1 MGAPRIAF
9 YAVNGLGL
17 GHVTRLLA
25 IARSIRRLRP
35 DCEMLFL
42 TSSEAD
48 DVIYREGFAAV
59 KVPSK
64 SIREQCGLKISSFVK
79 TVQSVTWNTIS
90 GFDPDVLVVDTFPT
104 GSLEELLP
112 VLRWRQRNVFVYR
125 EQRADSFQSD
135 LLAAALPLYDII
147 VVPHETLAAVGPLPQ
162 AGKAIAVGPIL
173 IRERNE
179 LKSRRAARRALGL
192 PQEGELIYATFGGG
206 GDPNALRALQLA
218 AAALRERGDVQ
229 LIAGVGPLLRDGP
242 EHVAGVHLLRG
253 RFPML
258 DVLPAFD
265 AAIASAGY
273 NSLHELLFAGVPTAA
288 VPFGRVLDD
297 QEQRA
302 QALADQGGCL
312 VCTPLTR
319 DSIER
324 AIAQLL
330 DRGLRQR
337 LASRGPQLIAR
348 NGASAAGRAILE
360 LL

>member
-1 MGAPRIAF
+1 MSTPRIAF

-25 IARSIRRLRP
+25 IARAIRRRQP

-64 SIREQCGLKISSFVK
+64 SIRERCGLKRASFIK
-79 TVQSVTWNTIS
+79 TVQSVTWSTLS
-90 GFDPDVLVVDTFPT
+90 GFNPDVLVIDTFPT

-112 VLRWRQRNVFVYR
+112 VLHWRQRNVFVYR
-125 EQRADSFQSD
+125 EQRADNFQSD
-135 LLAAALPLYDII
+135 LLAAALPLYDLI
-147 VVPHETLAAVGPLPQ
+147 VVPHETLDNIDLSPPHK
-162 AGKAIAVGPIL
+162 KAIAVGHIL
-173 IRERNE
+173 IRERDE
-179 LKSRRAARRALGL
+179 LKSRGDARNALGL
-192 PQEGELIYATFGGG
+192 PPEGELIYATFGGG
-206 GDPNALRALQLA
+206 GDPDAARALQLTA
-218 AAALRERGDVQ
+218 DTLRDHGDIRLV
-229 LIAGVGPLLRDGP
+229 AGVGPLLRDGAD
-242 EHVAGVHLLRG
+242 HMSGVHLLRG

-265 AAIASAGY
+265 AAITSAGY

-297 QEQRA
+297 QDRRA
-302 QALADQGGCL
+302 SALADQGGCL

-319 DSIER
+319 TAIER
-324 AIAQLL
+324 TISQLL
-330 DRGLRQR
+330 DRKLRGQ
-337 LASRGPQLIAR
+337 LAARGPQLIAR
-348 NGASAAGRAILE
+348 NGAGAAAQAILE